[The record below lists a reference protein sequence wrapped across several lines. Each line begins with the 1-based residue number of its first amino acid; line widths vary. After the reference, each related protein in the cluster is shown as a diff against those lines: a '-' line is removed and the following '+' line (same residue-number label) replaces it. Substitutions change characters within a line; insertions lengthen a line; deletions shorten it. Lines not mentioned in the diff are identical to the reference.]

1 MHDFIQSQSFS
12 PSRGTGA
19 GRAGAPE
26 WVQRGIMR
34 SFGEDDVLAPYRSS
48 PGFALRRRRRP
59 RSATPLKLSA

>member
-12 PSRGTGA
+12 SSRGTGA

-34 SFGEDDVLAPYRSS
+34 SFGEDEVTAPYRSS
-48 PGFALRRRRRP
+48 PRAPGRP
-59 RSATPLKLSA
+59 GRKGKNPQRK